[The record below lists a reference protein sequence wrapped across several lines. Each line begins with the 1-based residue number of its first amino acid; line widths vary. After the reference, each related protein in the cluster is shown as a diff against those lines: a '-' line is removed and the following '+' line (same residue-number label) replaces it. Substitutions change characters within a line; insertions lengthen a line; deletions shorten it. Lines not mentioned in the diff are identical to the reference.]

1 MNLLSC
7 FANLIGS
14 LLKKCLHRV
23 FFHLH
28 TGTLPHYVKHS
39 DDTLSYIYSIDFIKM
54 ININQTSNLPTLLC
68 RMAVGLIFLSEGL
81 QKYLFPLQLGTGRFE
96 KIGFSNP
103 AFWAYFTG
111 MFEIGCGILIL
122 IGLLTRLAAIPLLII
137 MIVSFITTKYP
148 ELIEKGFWFM
158 AHDYRTDFAMT
169 LLLIYLIINGG
180 GKKSIDYT
188 IQQKSKNMRQ

>member
-1 MNLLSC
+1 M
-7 FANLIGS
+7 
-14 LLKKCLHRV
+14 LH
-23 FFHLH
+23 LYK
-28 TGTLPHYVKHS
+28 TGNVPA
-39 DDTLSYIYSIDFIKM
+39 
-54 ININQTSNLPTLLC
+54 LLC
-68 RMAVGLIFLSEGL
+68 RLAVGLIFLSEGL
-81 QKYLFPLQLGTGRFE
+81 QKYLFPETLGTGRFE

-111 MFEIGCGILIL
+111 TFEIVCGILIL
-122 IGLLTRLAAIPLLII
+122 IGLVTRLAAIPLLII

-169 LLLIYLIINGG
+169 LLLIYLIIHGG

-188 IQQKSKNMRQ
+188 IQQKSKP